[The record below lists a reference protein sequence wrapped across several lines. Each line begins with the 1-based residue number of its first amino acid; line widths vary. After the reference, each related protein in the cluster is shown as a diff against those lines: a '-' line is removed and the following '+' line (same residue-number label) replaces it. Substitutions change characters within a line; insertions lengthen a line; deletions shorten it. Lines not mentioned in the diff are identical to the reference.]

1 MCLKLVVLTEAPMG
15 AHRFYH
21 HACPALSAFPACL
34 PCPQVGTKL
43 LAADVKIASRLTGK
57 IAAGKT
63 LTRYAAVPDA
73 ACLPLLLL
81 CHCGVPCA
89 MHAVHCAALQL
100 TCGVALSVYAHSVRS
115 VVRLAGCC

>member
-1 MCLKLVVLTEAPMG
+1 
-15 AHRFYH
+15 
-21 HACPALSAFPACL
+21 
-34 PCPQVGTKL
+34 VGTKL

-89 MHAVHCAALQL
+89 MCHACGALCCIAVNMRGCPVCLCSLRQICCQIGWLLLIGRLACLPACLLFACCRRERTQL
-100 TCGVALSVYAHSVRS
+100 TRTSADIFR
-115 VVRLAGCC
+115 